1 MRRQARSDVWLIDTI
16 SARVQCLPM
25 AGVAAAEAIYRAF
38 GTRVRAHRERLELT
52 QLELSQRIGLTRG
65 SVANIEA
72 GRQSVLLH
80 QFLAIADAL
89 SLKPEA
95 LLPVNEESPPT
106 RETPD
111 MPDTVKNAVE
121 SIKNATGRRAPS
133 RR

>member
-1 MRRQARSDVWLIDTI
+1 
-16 SARVQCLPM
+16 M

-38 GTRVRAHRERLELT
+38 GTRVRERRDRLELT

-89 SLKPEA
+89 GLKPEG
-95 LLPVNEESPPT
+95 LLPASEESPPT

-111 MPDTVKNAVE
+111 MPDTVKNAVQ
-121 SIKNATGRRAPS
+121 SIKKAAGRRAPS